1 MRILWDSCTV
11 NCGSRCALRVHVK
24 DGVITHVET
33 DNNGDERYGMQQI
46 RACPLGRSMRQ
57 RIHAEQRIPYPLCR
71 VATG

>member
-1 MRILWDSCTV
+1 MRILWDSCNV
-11 NCGSRCALRVHVK
+11 NRSNHCALRVHVK